1 MLGSRHLLREII
13 DFMTAFLSLS
23 GMVRF
28 TQLSMKRELLQ
39 IFYGVTWKEIGGT
52 WQLFVK
58 VNEVMKTFID
68 FRILSSWKAF
78 PRRNPFYEKNTPL
91 EMHRQFLSESSERQ
105 CKGTCT

>member
-1 MLGSRHLLREII
+1 
-13 DFMTAFLSLS
+13 
-23 GMVRF
+23 MVRF
-28 TQLSMKRELLQ
+28 TLLSMKRELLQ